1 MKAIVCKEFGP
12 PSSLVYEDVE
22 LPELKKSQI
31 LIDVHSAG
39 VNFPD
44 TLIIQDKYQVKPPLP
59 FSPGGE
65 ISGVISAIGESVSD
79 WKVGDEVVAMIGFG
93 GFREQII
100 TSPSNIFRK
109 PSSMDFT
116 TASCFTLTYGTSH
129 YALKNRGQLKEGENL
144 LVLGAAGGVG
154 ISAVEIG
161 KAMGARV
168 IAGASSDEKLEVC
181 KEYGADE
188 VINYG
193 KYDLTNRD
201 HVKEFRAEISK
212 ATGGKGPDVIY
223 DPVGADFTEPALR
236 SIAWNGRFLVIGWA
250 AGYIPKIPM
259 NLYLIKGCSAIGVF
273 WGQFT
278 ALEPQEHLANMNQL
292 TGWYEEGK
300 LKAPVTEILPLERGQ
315 VALETILARK
325 ATGKIALTT
334 SFYKS

>member
-31 LIDVHSAG
+31 QIDVHSAG

-65 ISGVISAIGESVSD
+65 ISGVISATGESVSD

-93 GFREQII
+93 GFREQVI

-193 KYDLTNRD
+193 NYDLTNRD

-250 AGYIPKIPM
+250 AGHIPKIPM
-259 NLYLIKGCSAIGVF
+259 NLYLIKGCSAVGVF

-300 LKAPVTEILPLERGQ
+300 LKAPVTEVLPLEKGQ
-315 VALETILARK
+315 QALETILARK

>member
-12 PSSLVYEDVE
+12 PSSLVYEDVD

-31 LIDVHSAG
+31 LIDVYSAG

-65 ISGVISAIGESVSD
+65 ISGVISATGESVTD
-79 WKVGDEVVAMIGFG
+79 WKIGDEVVAMIGFG
-93 GFREQII
+93 GFREQVI
-100 TSPSNIFRK
+100 TSPGNIFRK

-193 KYDLTNRD
+193 KYDLTDRD
-201 HVKEFRAEISK
+201 QVKQFRAEISK
-212 ATGGKGPDVIY
+212 ATNGKGPDVIY
-223 DPVGADFTEPALR
+223 DPVGADFTEPA
-236 SIAWNGRFLVIGWA
+236 
-250 AGYIPKIPM
+250 
-259 NLYLIKGCSAIGVF
+259 
-273 WGQFT
+273 
-278 ALEPQEHLANMNQL
+278 
-292 TGWYEEGK
+292 
-300 LKAPVTEILPLERGQ
+300 
-315 VALETILARK
+315 
-325 ATGKIALTT
+325 
-334 SFYKS
+334 

>member
-65 ISGVISAIGESVSD
+65 ISGVISAVGESVTD

-93 GFREQII
+93 GFREQVI

-129 YALKNRGQLKEGENL
+129 YALKIVVSLK
-144 LVLGAAGGVG
+144 
-154 ISAVEIG
+154 
-161 KAMGARV
+161 RV
-168 IAGASSDEKLEVC
+168 K
-181 KEYGADE
+181 
-188 VINYG
+188 
-193 KYDLTNRD
+193 
-201 HVKEFRAEISK
+201 
-212 ATGGKGPDVIY
+212 IY
-223 DPVGADFTEPALR
+223 L
-236 SIAWNGRFLVIGWA
+236 S
-250 AGYIPKIPM
+250 
-259 NLYLIKGCSAIGVF
+259 
-273 WGQFT
+273 
-278 ALEPQEHLANMNQL
+278 
-292 TGWYEEGK
+292 
-300 LKAPVTEILPLERGQ
+300 
-315 VALETILARK
+315 
-325 ATGKIALTT
+325 
-334 SFYKS
+334 